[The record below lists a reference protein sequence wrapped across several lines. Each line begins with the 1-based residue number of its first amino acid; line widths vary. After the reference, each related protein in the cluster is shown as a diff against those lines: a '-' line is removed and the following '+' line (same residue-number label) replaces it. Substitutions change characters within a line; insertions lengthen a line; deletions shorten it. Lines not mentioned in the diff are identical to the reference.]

1 MLGESPKNGKKIFE
15 KLKTRGRR
23 NMPGGYFLTVIGLI
37 CFLEGLP
44 YFAFPHQLKTWL
56 QKLILMPSA
65 QLRTIG
71 GVLMGIGLLLV
82 YWGRRH
88 GG

>member
-1 MLGESPKNGKKIFE
+1 MSL
-15 KLKTRGRR
+15 
-23 NMPGGYFLTVIGLI
+23 GYFLTVVGLL

-44 YFAFPHQLKTWL
+44 YFAFPQQVKAWL
-56 QKLILMPSA
+56 EKLIVMPSA
-65 QLRTIG
+65 HLRIIG
-71 GVLMGIGLLLV
+71 GVMMVAGLLLV

>member
-1 MLGESPKNGKKIFE
+1 
-15 KLKTRGRR
+15 
-23 NMPGGYFLTVIGLI
+23 MPLGYFLTVVGLI

-44 YFAFPHQLKTWL
+44 YLAFPQQLKAWL
-56 QKLILMPSA
+56 EKLITMPTAHLRIMGGALMA
-65 QLRTIG
+65 
-71 GVLMGIGLLLV
+71 VGLLLV

>member
-1 MLGESPKNGKKIFE
+1 MSS
-15 KLKTRGRR
+15 
-23 NMPGGYFLTVIGLI
+23 GYFLTVIGLI

-44 YFAFPHQLKTWL
+44 YFAFPQQLKAWL
-56 QKLILMPSA
+56 QRLVLMPNT

-71 GVLMGIGLLLV
+71 GVLMAVGLLLV
-82 YWGRRH
+82 YWGRKH

>member
-1 MLGESPKNGKKIFE
+1 MLGESPKNVKKIFE
-15 KLKTRGRR
+15 RLRTSGGR

-44 YFAFPHQLKTWL
+44 YFAFPQQLKAWL
-56 QKLILMPSA
+56 QKLILMPTA
-65 QLRTIG
+65 QLRTLG
-71 GVLMGIGLLLV
+71 GVLMAVGLLLV
-82 YWGRRH
+82 YLGRRH

>member
-1 MLGESPKNGKKIFE
+1 MSL
-15 KLKTRGRR
+15 
-23 NMPGGYFLTVIGLI
+23 GYFLTVIGLI

-44 YFAFPHQLKTWL
+44 YFAFPKQLKAWL
-56 QKLILMPSA
+56 EKLILMPSA
-65 QLRTIG
+65 RLRMMG
-71 GVLMGIGLLLV
+71 GALMVAGLLLV